1 MKYLQGLARLAY
13 VWVLGVGD
21 VIGKLL
27 AFLTLPATLIAGY
40 VYFDEIR
47 DYFSKPDLTTEIRRA
62 TLRCNYVWR
71 NAEAYQNYQRGVV
84 GELTKLCRAS
94 PIAISFEFSVT
105 NNDSIAREIKSL
117 EIGATVPPYG
127 ALTLDEVQSV
137 EHLIQHGVETNL
149 RRDWRVET
157 LDPGATAIFEILAF
171 GSATGDGESDWL
183 HLAEKL
189 DDGDPDLLDS
199 IAEIELQARVSGYHA
214 AAPTILTCSIALD
227 MEEFKQ
233 WQEKEPHRR
242 IQVTNQC
249 R

>member
-1 MKYLQGLARLAY
+1 MTYLQCLVRQTYA
-13 VWVLGVGD
+13 WVLRVGD
-21 VIGKLL
+21 VVGKLL

-71 NAEAYQNYQRGVV
+71 DAKAYQNFQMGIV
-84 GELTKLCRAS
+84 GELTELCRTS

-117 EIGATVPPYG
+117 EIDATVPPYG
-127 ALTLDEVQSV
+127 ALALDEVQSV

-149 RRDWRVET
+149 RRDWRVEK
-157 LDPGATAIFEILAF
+157 LNPGATAIFEILAF
-171 GSATGDGESDWL
+171 GSASDDGESDWL

-189 DDGDPDLLDS
+189 DGEDPDLLNE
-199 IAEIELQARVSGYHA
+199 IAEIELRARMSGYYTTV
-214 AAPTILTCSIALD
+214 PTILTCSLILD
-227 MEEFKQ
+227 GDEFRQ
-233 WQEKEPHRR
+233 WQDKAPHRR

-249 R
+249 Q